1 MAGGEDKKKNSKN
14 DKKEDDVLFGGV
26 FVTLKILFVDLLVV
40 CLRLSSE
47 VTQGY
52 TLFSDADTWIYGI
65 VTFIII
71 EIPGIAAAVHV
82 LSVYREKW
90 VWYKTIL
97 YAIGSIIFYPLVP
110 ILTLLNLLWMTPS
123 DGQMT
128 KESKQRFMA
137 AQFSAT
143 VSQAIH
149 GCIASPLML
158 CYQIWL
164 VFNGV
169 ISFADSAVRVTS
181 LTLTDWQGNQL
192 MVTFAAPVT
201 ILLSIVT

>member
-1 MAGGEDKKKNSKN
+1 M
-14 DKKEDDVLFGGV
+14 FGGV
-26 FVTLKILFVDLLVV
+26 FVTLRILFVDLLVV

-52 TLFSDADTWIYGI
+52 QLFSDGDTRIYGI

-82 LSVYREKW
+82 LSVYRENW

-97 YAIGSIIFYPLVP
+97 YAIGAVIFYPLVP
-110 ILTLLNLLWMTPS
+110 IMTLLHLLWMTPS

-137 AQFSAT
+137 AQFGAT
-143 VSQAIH
+143 VAQAIH

-169 ISFADSAVRVTS
+169 VSFADSAVRVTS
-181 LTLTDWQGNQL
+181 ITLTDWEGNQL

-201 ILLSIVT
+201 ILLSMVT

>member
-1 MAGGEDKKKNSKN
+1 MTSEEDKKKNANN
-14 DKKEDDVLFGGV
+14 DRKDDDVLFGGV

-52 TLFSDADTWIYGI
+52 QLLSDSDTWIYGI

-82 LSVYREKW
+82 LSVYRENW

-97 YAIGSIIFYPLVP
+97 YAIGAIIFYPLVP
-110 ILTLLNLLWMTPS
+110 IMTLLHLLWMTPS

-137 AQFSAT
+137 AQFGAT
-143 VSQAIH
+143 VAQAIH

-181 LTLTDWQGNQL
+181 ITLTDWEGNQL

-201 ILLSIVT
+201 ILLSLVT

>member
-1 MAGGEDKKKNSKN
+1 MTCEENKKKNANN
-14 DKKEDDVLFGGV
+14 DRKDDDVLFGGV

-52 TLFSDADTWIYGI
+52 QLLSDGDTWIYGV

-82 LSVYREKW
+82 LSVYRENW

-97 YAIGSIIFYPLVP
+97 YAIGAIIFYPLVP
-110 ILTLLNLLWMTPS
+110 IMTLLHLLWMTPS

-137 AQFSAT
+137 AQFGAT
-143 VSQAIH
+143 VAQAIH

-181 LTLTDWQGNQL
+181 ITLTDWEGNQL

>member
-1 MAGGEDKKKNSKN
+1 MTGEEDKKKNANN
-14 DKKEDDVLFGGV
+14 DRKDDDVLFGGV

-52 TLFSDADTWIYGI
+52 QLFIDGDTWIYGV

-71 EIPGIAAAVHV
+71 VIPGIAAAVHV
-82 LSVYREKW
+82 LSVYRENW

-97 YAIGSIIFYPLVP
+97 YAMGAIIFYPLVP
-110 ILTLLNLLWMTPS
+110 ILTLLHLLWMTPS

-137 AQFSAT
+137 AQFGAT
-143 VSQAIH
+143 VAQAIH

-181 LTLTDWQGNQL
+181 ITLTDWEGNQL

>member
-1 MAGGEDKKKNSKN
+1 MTSEEDKKRNANN
-14 DKKEDDVLFGGV
+14 DRKDDDVLFGGV

-52 TLFSDADTWIYGI
+52 QLLSDGDTWIYGI

-82 LSVYREKW
+82 LSVYRENW

-97 YAIGSIIFYPLVP
+97 YAMGAIIFYPLVP
-110 ILTLLNLLWMTPS
+110 IMTLLHLLWMTPS

-137 AQFSAT
+137 AQFGAT
-143 VSQAIH
+143 VAQAIH

-181 LTLTDWQGNQL
+181 ITLTDWEGNQL

>member
-1 MAGGEDKKKNSKN
+1 MTSEEDKKKNANN
-14 DKKEDDVLFGGV
+14 DKKDDDVLFGGV
-26 FVTLKILFVDLLVV
+26 FVTLRILFVDLLVV

-52 TLFSDADTWIYGI
+52 QLLSDGDTWIYGI

-82 LSVYREKW
+82 LSVYRENW

-97 YAIGSIIFYPLVP
+97 YAIGAIFFYPLVP
-110 ILTLLNLLWMTPS
+110 IMALLHLLWMTPS

-137 AQFSAT
+137 AQFGAT
-143 VSQAIH
+143 VAQAIH

-181 LTLTDWQGNQL
+181 ITLTDWEGNQL

>member
-1 MAGGEDKKKNSKN
+1 M
-14 DKKEDDVLFGGV
+14 LFGGV

>member
-1 MAGGEDKKKNSKN
+1 MTSEEDKKKNTNN
-14 DKKEDDVLFGGV
+14 DRKDDDVLFGGV

-52 TLFSDADTWIYGI
+52 ELLSDGDTWIYGI

-82 LSVYREKW
+82 LSVYRENW

-97 YAIGSIIFYPLVP
+97 YAIGAIIFYPLVP
-110 ILTLLNLLWMTPS
+110 IMTLLHLLWMTPS

-137 AQFSAT
+137 AQFGAT
-143 VSQAIH
+143 VAQAIH

-181 LTLTDWQGNQL
+181 ITLTDWEGNQL

-201 ILLSIVT
+201 ILLSMVT

>member
-1 MAGGEDKKKNSKN
+1 MTSEEDKKKNANN
-14 DKKEDDVLFGGV
+14 DRKDDDVLFGGV

-52 TLFSDADTWIYGI
+52 NLFSDADTRIYGI

-82 LSVYREKW
+82 LSVYRENW

-110 ILTLLNLLWMTPS
+110 ILTLLHLLWMTPS
-123 DGQMT
+123 EKGIRSNPNFKYFHRLLRLVT
-128 KESKQRFMA
+128 GFRLMA
-137 AQFSAT
+137 
-143 VSQAIH
+143 
-149 GCIASPLML
+149 LM
-158 CYQIWL
+158 
-164 VFNGV
+164 
-169 ISFADSAVRVTS
+169 SHAV
-181 LTLTDWQGNQL
+181 L
-192 MVTFAAPVT
+192 
-201 ILLSIVT
+201 

>member
-1 MAGGEDKKKNSKN
+1 MTSEEDKKKNANN
-14 DKKEDDVLFGGV
+14 DRKDDDVLFGGV

-52 TLFSDADTWIYGI
+52 QLFIDGDTWIYGV

-71 EIPGIAAAVHV
+71 VIPGIAAAVHV
-82 LSVYREKW
+82 LSVYRENW

-97 YAIGSIIFYPLVP
+97 YAMGAIIFYPLVP
-110 ILTLLNLLWMTPS
+110 ILTLLHLLWMTPS

-137 AQFSAT
+137 AQFGAT
-143 VSQAIH
+143 VAQAIH

-181 LTLTDWQGNQL
+181 ITLTDWEGNQL